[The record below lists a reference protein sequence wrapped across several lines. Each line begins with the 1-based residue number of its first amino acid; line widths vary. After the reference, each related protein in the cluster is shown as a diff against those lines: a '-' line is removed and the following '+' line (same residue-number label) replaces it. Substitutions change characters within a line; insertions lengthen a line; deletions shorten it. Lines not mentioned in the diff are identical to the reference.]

1 MFETTDSQLMERYAL
16 GDGRAFD
23 ELFRR
28 YEGRSYAFFLRRT
41 RSADDARDLYQDLFL
56 RIHRFRARFDPSQG
70 FESWFFTIA
79 RHVYI
84 DHLRR
89 SRGIEEGFGDWL
101 ADPAPNCDAE
111 RQTIARS
118 EAHRILAG
126 LSPEQEAVLVAAKV
140 GGLDYAEIAKELG
153 KTVAAVKQVASR
165 TIRRIRALDAGR

>member
-1 MFETTDSQLMERYAL
+1 MLEATDSQVMERYAL
-16 GDGRAFD
+16 GDGNAFD

-28 YEGRSYAFFLRRT
+28 YEGRAYAYFLRRT
-41 RSADDARDLYQDLFL
+41 RSSDSARDLFQDLFL
-56 RIHRFRARFDPSQG
+56 RIHRFRARFDPSQR

-79 RHVYI
+79 SHVYI

-89 SRGIEEGFGDWL
+89 SRSFEEPDGASLTDRVR
-101 ADPAPNCDAE
+101 NCDAE
-111 RQTIARS
+111 RQAIARA

-140 GGLDYAEIAKELG
+140 GGFDYAEIAEELG

-165 TIRRIRALDAGR
+165 TMRRIRAVHAGS